1 VSPQQRTGEFEPLR
15 RGLGS
20 PVLFGLV
27 QAFLAAAL
35 YFSLGLAVERTGGWT
50 WIVYAAAAGFF
61 VVTMLSY
68 VEGAS
73 LHQERGGATVIARYA
88 FNELWSFVAGWAI
101 LLDYIILV
109 ALTGFVATDY
119 LGVFA
124 PPLDSGTPE
133 FLLALVLILIVA
145 AINVRGLDPVR
156 FSRVAIIGI
165 ADLAVQ
171 VLIVGFGI
179 AFLLEPDLLTAPS
192 TVGGSPG
199 LDDLA
204 FSFTLAIV
212 AFTGLDASSGF
223 AGQVAV
229 SRRGL
234 RRLVLARGLAV
245 LIPYVGI
252 TIVASST
259 LGAAG
264 VLSDEDRDSP
274 LVGLAGAFEQEWLSG
289 VLTYM
294 VGLSAAAV
302 LFSACASAML
312 GLSRLGY
319 SLALN
324 RQIPSTI
331 GRLHPT
337 YRTPVVVI
345 GAATVLAIGLMA
357 PVDIEFLGGLY
368 AFGATI
374 AFTLVHLSV
383 IRLRFREPDRDR
395 PFKMP
400 LNVRMAG
407 AELPIPAVVGAVVS
421 IAALVAVFWLHP
433 AARIIGTLWM
443 ALGVALYVYYRSS
456 EGKTIGRRVTVPEQ
470 TLSRSQPADT
480 EYGTILVPV
489 LGTPL
494 DDDIMQT
501 AGRLAAESRPD
512 EEEEGALIEAVW
524 VFEIPL
530 ALPIDS
536 RLPEA
541 DLKRAR
547 AALAHAKAVGEEY
560 AGVTVSPFTVRSRR
574 AGQAIVREAK
584 RRGVEAIVMP
594 AEEPSR
600 IRGGMLLGGKEGLRD
615 TFVGETTR
623 YVVNKAH
630 CRVILTAPASEERLA
645 RRAAEAER
653 HGAPPTSG
661 DPTRP
666 VRRAAERLR
675 QAGAAA
681 RAGRKTDGAARG
693 PDPRD

>member
-1 VSPQQRTGEFEPLR
+1 MAQRKAEFEPLR

-20 PVLFGLV
+20 PVLFGIV
-27 QAFLAAAL
+27 QAFLAAAV
-35 YFSLGLAVERTGGWT
+35 YFSLGLAVERAGGWT
-50 WIVYAAAAGFF
+50 WVVYAAAAVFF
-61 VVTMLSY
+61 VMTMFSY
-68 VEGAS
+68 MEGAS

-109 ALTGFVATDY
+109 ALTGFMATDY
-119 LGVFA
+119 LGVFFS
-124 PPLDSGTPE
+124 PLESGVPE
-133 FLLALVLILIVA
+133 FLLALVLILVVA
-145 AINVRGLDPVR
+145 AINVRGVDPQR
-156 FSRVAIIGI
+156 FSRVALVGI

-171 VLIVGFGI
+171 ALLVAFGV
-179 AFLLEPDLLTAPS
+179 AFLLEPEVLTSPS
-192 TVGGSPG
+192 SVGGTPS
-199 LDDLA
+199 LEDLA
-204 FSFTLAIV
+204 FAFTLAIV

-223 AGQVAV
+223 AGEVAV

-234 RRLVLARGLAV
+234 RKLVGARSVAV
-245 LIPYVGI
+245 LVPYVGI
-252 TIVASST
+252 TLLASSS

-264 VLSDEDRDSP
+264 ILSDEDRDSP
-274 LVGLAGAFEQEWLSG
+274 LVGLTGAFEQAWLRD
-289 VLTYM
+289 
-294 VGLSAAAV
+294 GLGYVIGISAAAV
-302 LFSACASAML
+302 LFVACMTAML

-324 RQIPSTI
+324 RQIPSAV

-337 YRTPVVVI
+337 YRTPIVVI
-345 GAATVLAIGLMA
+345 GLATALAIGLMA
-357 PVDIEFLGGLY
+357 PVDIEFLGALY

-383 IRLRFREPDRDR
+383 IALRRREPERDR

-400 LNVRMAG
+400 FNVRIRG
-407 AELPIPAVVGAVVS
+407 VELPVPALLGACVS
-421 IAALVAVFWLHP
+421 VAALAAVLWLHP
-433 AARIIGTLWM
+433 AARIVGPVWM
-443 ALGVALYVYYRSS
+443 LFGVALYVYYRAS
-456 EGKTIGRRVTVPEQ
+456 EGKPIARRVTVPEQ
-470 TLSRSQPADT
+470 TLSRQRPAGT

-489 LGTPL
+489 LGSAL

-501 AGRLAAESRPD
+501 AGRLAADWRPD
-512 EEEEGALIEAVW
+512 EEEEGAQVEAIW

-530 ALPIDS
+530 ALPLDA
-536 RLPEA
+536 RLPES

-560 AGVTVSPFTVRSRR
+560 SGVIVSPFTVRARS

-584 RRGVEAIVMP
+584 RRGVEVIVMP
-594 AEEPSR
+594 AEEPSL
-600 IRGGMLLGGKEGLRD
+600 IRGGMLLGGKQGLRD

-630 CRVILTAPASEERLA
+630 CRVILTAPPSAERLA
-645 RRAAEAER
+645 QRDQD
-653 HGAPPTSG
+653 GDAPPSSG

-666 VRRAAERLR
+666 VKRAAERLR

-681 RAGRKTDGAARG
+681 RGGGRRSG
-693 PDPRD
+693 DPRD

>member
-1 VSPQQRTGEFEPLR
+1 MSPQRAEFEPLR
-15 RGLGS
+15 RGVGS
-20 PVLFGLV
+20 PVLFGIV

-35 YFSLGLAVERTGGWT
+35 YFSLGLAAEQTGGWT
-50 WIVYAAAAGFF
+50 WVVYAAAAAFF
-61 VVTMLSY
+61 VITTFSY

-88 FNELWSFVAGWAI
+88 FNELWSFIAGWAI

-119 LGVFA
+119 LGVFFS
-124 PPLDSGTPE
+124 PLETGVPE
-133 FLLALVLILIVA
+133 FLLALVLILTVA
-145 AINVRGLDPVR
+145 AINVRGVDPGK
-156 FSRVAIIGI
+156 FARVALVGI

-171 VLIVGFGI
+171 ALLVVFGI
-179 AFLLEPDLLTAPS
+179 AFVLDPEVLTSPSAVGGAPS
-192 TVGGSPG
+192 AEEF
-199 LDDLA
+199 A
-204 FSFTLAIV
+204 FAFTLAIV

-223 AGQVAV
+223 AGEVAV

-234 RRLVLARGLAV
+234 RKLVAARSVAV
-245 LIPYVGI
+245 LVPYVGI
-252 TIVASST
+252 TLIAST
-259 LGAAG
+259 ALGSGA
-264 VLSDEDRDSP
+264 LLTDEDKDSP
-274 LVGLAGAFEQEWLSG
+274 LVGLTAAFEQEWLREG
-289 VLTYM
+289 LTYLI
-294 VGLSAAAV
+294 GLSAAAV
-302 LFSACASAML
+302 LFVACMTAML

-324 RQIPSTI
+324 RQIPSAV

-337 YRTPVVVI
+337 YKTPIVI
-345 GAATVLAIGLMA
+345 IGLATALAIGLMA

-383 IRLRFREPDRDR
+383 IQLRRREPERDR
-395 PFKMP
+395 PFRMP
-400 LNVRMAG
+400 LNLRVRG
-407 AELPIPAVVGAVVS
+407 VELPIPAVIG
-421 IAALVAVFWLHP
+421 ALVSVAAFAAVLWLHP
-433 AARIIGTLWM
+433 AARVVGLLWM
-443 ALGVALYVYYRSS
+443 VFGIALYVYYRAS
-456 EGKTIGRRVTVPEQ
+456 EGKPIARRVTVPEQ
-470 TLSRSQPADT
+470 TLSRQRPAGT

-489 LGTPL
+489 LGTSL

-501 AGRLAAESRPD
+501 AGRLAADWRPD
-512 EEEEGALIEAVW
+512 EEEEGAQIEAIW
-524 VFEIPL
+524 VFEVPL
-530 ALPIDS
+530 ALPLDA

-547 AALAHAKAVGEEY
+547 AALARAKAVGEEY
-560 AGVTVSPFTVRSRR
+560 AGVIVSSATVRARS

-594 AEEPSR
+594 AEEPTR
-600 IRGGMLLGGKEGLRD
+600 IRGGMLLGGKQGLRD

-630 CRVILTAPASEERLA
+630 CRVILTAPPSPERQA
-645 RRAAEAER
+645 RRDDDGDR
-653 HGAPPTSG
+653 PGAPPASG

-681 RAGRKTDGAARG
+681 RAGGRR
-693 PDPRD
+693 PDDRRD

>member
-1 VSPQQRTGEFEPLR
+1 MTPDRRAEFMPLR

-35 YFSLGLAVERTGGWT
+35 YFSLGLAAERTGGWT
-50 WIVYAAAAGFF
+50 WVVYAAAAVFF
-61 VVTMLSY
+61 VMTMLSY

-73 LHQERGGATVIARYA
+73 LHQERGGATIIARYA

-119 LGVFA
+119 LGVFLPA
-124 PPLDSGTPE
+124 LNSGTPE
-133 FLLALVLILIVA
+133 FLLALVLILLVA
-145 AINVRGLDPVR
+145 AINVRGIDPER
-156 FSRVAIIGI
+156 FARVAFVGI

-171 VLIVGFGI
+171 ALLVGFGI
-179 AFLLEPDLLTAPS
+179 AFLLEPEVLTAPS
-192 TVGGSPG
+192 SLAGSPS
-199 LDDLA
+199 LADLA
-204 FSFTLAIV
+204 FGFTLAIV

-223 AGQVAV
+223 AGEVAV
-229 SRRGL
+229 SRKGL
-234 RRLVLARGLAV
+234 RRLVGARSLAV
-245 LIPYVGI
+245 LVPYVGI
-252 TIVASST
+252 TLLASTS

-264 VLSDEDRDSP
+264 LASDTDKDSP
-274 LVGLAGAFEQEWLSG
+274 LIGLASAFEQDWLRDGLSY
-289 VLTYM
+289 LI
-294 VGLSAAAV
+294 GLSAALV
-302 LFSACASAML
+302 LFVACTTAML

-324 RQIPSTI
+324 RQIPSAI

-337 YRTPVVVI
+337 YHTPVVVI
-345 GAATVLAIGLMA
+345 GIATALAIGLMA

-374 AFTLVHLSV
+374 AFSLVHLSV
-383 IRLRFREPDRDR
+383 IALRRREPDRDR

-400 LNVRMAG
+400 LNVRVRG
-407 AELPIPAVVGAVVS
+407 VELPLPALLGAVIS
-421 IAALVAVFWLHP
+421 LLALIAVFWVHP
-433 AARIIGTLWM
+433 AARIVGTLWM
-443 ALGVALYVYYRSS
+443 AFGVALYVYYRTS
-456 EGKTIGRRVTVPEQ
+456 EGKPIARRVTVPEQ
-470 TLSRSQPADT
+470 TLSRKPPADT

-512 EEEEGALIEAVW
+512 EDEEGAQIEAIW
-524 VFEIPL
+524 VFEVPL
-530 ALPIDS
+530 ALALDS

-541 DLKRAR
+541 ELKRAR
-547 AALAHAKAVGEEY
+547 ASLAHAKAVGEEY
-560 AGVTVSPFTVRSRR
+560 AGVVVSPFTVRARK

-584 RRGVEAIVMP
+584 RRGVEVIVMP
-594 AEEPSR
+594 AEEPSL
-600 IRGGMLLGGKEGLRD
+600 IRGGMLLGGKQGLRD

-630 CRVILTAPASEERLA
+630 CRVILTAPPA
-645 RRAAEAER
+645 
-653 HGAPPTSG
+653 
-661 DPTRP
+661 
-666 VRRAAERLR
+666 
-675 QAGAAA
+675 
-681 RAGRKTDGAARG
+681 KT
-693 PDPRD
+693 PDPAPS